1 MSDVP
6 SPVVQFQ
13 RSGVER
19 VMKRAV
25 LYCCFTIGLL
35 LSAPPLPAQQA
46 PASSS
51 PASATAAQKSD
62 SSKELNDKLAQLD
75 QRVTAAQSAGDNAWM
90 LVSAALVLTMT
101 GPGLALFYGGLVRR
115 KNTLAIMMQSFGMMG
130 LISVLWALVG
140 YSLAFGGS
148 GPVIGDFSH
157 AFLRGV
163 GVDPNPDYAGTIPH
177 LTFMIYQMMFAV
189 ITPALITGATAE
201 RMKFSATVLFM
212 TLWFFIVYAP
222 LAHMVWGKGGLL
234 NAASGRFPCLD
245 FAGGTVVHIS
255 SGVSALVCALY
266 MGKRIGFPKQPMP
279 PHSLVLSFIGA
290 CLLWVGWFGF
300 NAGSALAANGLAS
313 SAFVATHLGAAAAA
327 IGWSVAEWF
336 KNGKASA
343 LGAISGAVAGLVAI
357 TPAAGFVGPMPALV
371 IGLAA
376 GLICYFMVTR
386 VKALFGYDDALDAF
400 GVHGAGGTIGALLTG
415 VFAQQIVN
423 PIFGSGKPVGGL
435 DGHWGQ
441 IGNQLVGVLI
451 AWGFALVGTIVI
463 LKITDLVTGFRTS
476 EEHEVEGLDVTQHGE
491 EAYYLE
497 S

>member
-1 MSDVP
+1 
-6 SPVVQFQ
+6 
-13 RSGVER
+13 
-19 VMKRAV
+19 MKRAV
-25 LYCCFTIGLL
+25 LCCCFTLGLFL
-35 LSAPPLPAQQA
+35 LAIPLPAQT
-46 PASSS
+46 SSATPTS
-51 PASATAAQKSD
+51 PAAAKPEVP
-62 SSKELNDKLAQLD
+62 KEITDKLAQLD
-75 QRVTAAQSAGDNAWM
+75 QKVAAAQSAGDNAWM
-90 LVSAALVLTMT
+90 LVSAALVLMMT

-115 KNTLAIMMQSFGMMG
+115 KNTLAIMMQSFAMMG
-130 LISVLWALVG
+130 LITVLWALVG
-140 YSLAFGGS
+140 YSLSFGGS
-148 GPVIGDFSH
+148 GPIIGDFSH

-163 GVDPNPDYAGTIPH
+163 GVEPNADYAGTIPQ
-177 LTFMIYQMMFAV
+177 LTFMVYQLMFAV

-201 RMKFSATVLFM
+201 RMKFSGTVLFM

-222 LAHMVWGKGGLL
+222 LAHMVWGKGGML
-234 NAASGRFPCLD
+234 NAALGGKFPCLD

-266 MGKRIGFPKQPMP
+266 MGKRVGFPKQPMP

-313 SAFVATHLGAAAAA
+313 SAFVATHFAAAAA
-327 IGWSVAEWF
+327 ACAWSIAEWI

-357 TPAAGFVGPMPALV
+357 TPAAGFVKPMPALL
-371 IGLAA
+371 IGFVA
-376 GLICYFMVTR
+376 GLFCYFMVAR
-386 VKALFGYDDALDAF
+386 VKAIFGYDDALDAF

-415 VFAQQIVN
+415 VFAQSVIN
-423 PIFGSGKPVGGL
+423 PIFGEGKPVGGL

-441 IGNQLVGVLI
+441 VGNQLVGVLI

-463 LKITDLVTGFRTS
+463 LKITDLITGFRVN
-476 EEHEVEGLDVTQHGE
+476 EEAEVEGLDVTQHGE

>member
-1 MSDVP
+1 
-6 SPVVQFQ
+6 
-13 RSGVER
+13 
-19 VMKRAV
+19 MKRVV
-25 LYCCFTIGLL
+25 LCCFLL
-35 LSAPPLPAQQA
+35 LGLSGMAVPLHAQA
-46 PASSS
+46 PASAPATASS
-51 PASATAAQKSD
+51 PDT
-62 SSKELNDKLAQLD
+62 SKDVNDKLAQLD

-90 LVSAALVLTMT
+90 LTSAALVLMMT

-115 KNTLAIMMQSFGMMG
+115 KNTLAIMMQSFAMMG
-130 LISVLWALVG
+130 WITILWALVG
-140 YSLAFGGS
+140 YSLAFGGT
-148 GPVIGDFSH
+148 GPIIGDLSH

-163 GVDPNPDYAGTIPH
+163 GVAPNPDYSATIPQ
-177 LTFMIYQMMFAV
+177 LTFMVYQLMFAV

-201 RMKFSATVLFM
+201 RMKFSGTVLFM
-212 TLWFFIVYAP
+212 TLWFFVVYVP

-234 NAASGRFPCLD
+234 NVAGGKFPCLD
-245 FAGGTVVHIS
+245 FAGGTVVHIT

-266 MGKRIGFPKQPMP
+266 MGKRVGFPKQPMP

-300 NAGSALAANGLAS
+300 NAGSALAAGGLAS
-313 SAFVATHLGAAAAA
+313 SAFVATHFAAAAA
-327 IGWSVAEWF
+327 AFGWSAAEWL

-357 TPAAGFVGPMPALV
+357 TPAAGFVRPMPALV
-371 IGLAA
+371 IGLIA
-376 GLICYFMVTR
+376 GVFCYLMVTK

-415 VFAQQIVN
+415 IFAQAVVN
-423 PIFGSGKPVGGL
+423 PIFGDGKAVGAR
-435 DGHWGQ
+435 DGHWAQ
-441 IGNQLVGVLI
+441 VGNQLIGILF

-463 LKITDLVTGFRTS
+463 LKITDLVTGFRVS
-476 EEHEVEGLDVTQHGE
+476 EEHEVEGLDISQHGE